1 MRRSHEGAKEG
12 TEAMADLTTTP
23 SGIWVLQA
31 LLGVESMPTSLRLRP
46 FIPSVDGDGMVAT
59 TNGNTPLSQTAEYQ
73 SLVSAGV
80 IDEAGRVDD
89 AVRDWMAVIGRPQRE
104 IMVVIRRP
112 KPADGTEPADED
124 APALVQER
132 TMSICQRDRW
142 LAMIAR
148 SDDEVV
154 IAPLGE
160 AGPADAQVDLICD
173 SVLHA
178 FSDSAPA
185 AIAGVNVP
193 SAALE
198 QALTE
203 NIGKDRHVVA
213 TALARLGLSPDQV
226 AILSAATRMD
236 ESAMAVVAVI
246 EHGIKKKVHPDVLTI
261 ADTEFGR
268 ITISYTTG
276 PDGTR
281 WTSIWPTSPIAL
293 RQDLATL
300 LNAAKVAAAPMA

>member
-1 MRRSHEGAKEG
+1 
-12 TEAMADLTTTP
+12 MADLTTTT

-46 FIPSVDGDGMVAT
+46 FIPSVDGDGTVAT
-59 TNGNTPLSQTAEYQ
+59 DVGDVPLSQTAEYA
-73 SLVSAGV
+73 SLVAAGV
-80 IDEAGRVDD
+80 IDQDGRVDD
-89 AVRDWMAVIGRPQRE
+89 TVRDWMAVIGRPQRE

-112 KPADGTEPADED
+112 KPTDGTAPAGGDP
-124 APALVQER
+124 AALVQER
-132 TMSICQRDRW
+132 TMSICQRERW

-160 AGPADAQVDLICD
+160 AALADAQVELISD
-173 SVLHA
+173 AVLHA
-178 FSDSAPA
+178 FSDSSPA

-203 NIGKDRHVVA
+203 NIGKDRHVIA
-213 TALARLGLSPDQV
+213 TALARLGFSPDQV

-246 EHGIKKKVHPDVLTI
+246 EHGIKKTVHPDVLTV
-261 ADTEFGR
+261 ADTELGR

-281 WTSIWPTSPIAL
+281 WTSIWPTTAIGL
-293 RQDLATL
+293 RQDLANL
-300 LNAAKVAAAPMA
+300 LNAAKMAAAPMA

>member
-1 MRRSHEGAKEG
+1 
-12 TEAMADLTTTP
+12 
-23 SGIWVLQA
+23 
-31 LLGVESMPTSLRLRP
+31 
-46 FIPSVDGDGMVAT
+46 
-59 TNGNTPLSQTAEYQ
+59 
-73 SLVSAGV
+73 
-80 IDEAGRVDD
+80 
-89 AVRDWMAVIGRPQRE
+89 
-104 IMVVIRRP
+104 MVVIRRP
-112 KPADGTEPADED
+112 KPTDGTAPAGGDP
-124 APALVQER
+124 AALVQER
-132 TMSICQRDRW
+132 TMSICQRERW

-160 AGPADAQVDLICD
+160 AALADAQVELISD
-173 SVLHA
+173 AVLHA
-178 FSDSAPA
+178 FSDSSPA

-203 NIGKDRHVVA
+203 NIGKDRHVIA
-213 TALARLGLSPDQV
+213 TALARLGFSPDQV

-246 EHGIKKKVHPDVLTI
+246 EHGIKKTVHPDVLTV
-261 ADTEFGR
+261 ADTELGR

-281 WTSIWPTSPIAL
+281 WTSIWPTTAIGL
-293 RQDLATL
+293 RQDLANL
-300 LNAAKVAAAPMA
+300 LNAAKMAAAPMA

>member
-1 MRRSHEGAKEG
+1 
-12 TEAMADLTTTP
+12 MADLTTTP

-46 FIPSVDGDGMVAT
+46 FIPSVDGDGTVAT
-59 TNGNTPLSQTAEYQ
+59 THGDVPLSQTAEYA
-73 SLVSAGV
+73 SLVAAGV
-80 IDEAGRVDD
+80 IGEDGRVDE
-89 AVRDWMAVIGRPQRE
+89 AVRDWIAVIGRPQRE
-104 IMVVIRRP
+104 VTVVIRRP
-112 KPADGTEPADED
+112 EPSDGSEPAGDD

-132 TMSICQRDRW
+132 TMSICQRERW

-160 AGPADAQVDLICD
+160 AALADAQVELICD
-173 SVLHA
+173 AVLHA
-178 FSDSAPA
+178 FSDGPPA
-185 AIAGVNVP
+185 SIAGVNLP

-198 QALTE
+198 QSLTE
-203 NIGKDRHVVA
+203 NIGEDQHVIA
-213 TALARLGLSPDQV
+213 SALARLGLSPDQV
-226 AILSAATRMD
+226 AVLSAATRMD

-246 EHGIKKKVHPDVLTI
+246 EHGVKKKVHPDVLTV

-276 PDGTR
+276 PDGSR
-281 WTSIWPTSPIAL
+281 WTSIWPTSPDAL
-293 RQDLATL
+293 RHDLANL
-300 LNAAKVAAAPMA
+300 LNAAKPAAV